1 MKSALLIAGLL
12 ISLFSLQGDTSS
24 TPHSVTV
31 KFDYDFG
38 STPACAPGQKTGCIQ
53 QFVVYDITAGS
64 NVSNR
69 VTLGTVNVPAG
80 AKGSVKGISGTVSP
94 PPASGK
100 RLLSVVAQMPNG
112 TASDPAKCASCTTT
126 LVVP

>member
-1 MKSALLIAGLL
+1 MKCALLIAGLL
-12 ISLFSLQGDTSS
+12 TSLIFLKGDANS

-31 KFDYDFG
+31 KFDYDFS
-38 STPACAPGQKTGCIQ
+38 STPACAPGQKTGCVQ

-64 NVSNR
+64 NVPNR

-80 AKGSVKGISGTVSP
+80 AKGLVKGISGKVSP

-100 RLLSVVAQMPNG
+100 RLLSVVAQMPDG
-112 TASDPAKCASCTTT
+112 TASNPTKCTSCTTT
-126 LVVP
+126 LMVP